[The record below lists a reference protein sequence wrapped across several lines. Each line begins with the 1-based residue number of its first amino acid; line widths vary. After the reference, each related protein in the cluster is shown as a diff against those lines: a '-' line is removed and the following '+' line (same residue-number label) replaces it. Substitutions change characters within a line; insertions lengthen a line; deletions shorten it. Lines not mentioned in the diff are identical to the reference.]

1 VEKPHD
7 HAESRIAERRRANV
21 AAPYRAARHTC
32 AEHAYVGAVTLARQ
46 RLGRSSERLVA
57 DRLAAQGFSI
67 VARNARIHTTEAI
80 GEIDLIALDG
90 DTLVFVEVKA
100 ARAATSH
107 GPERPALAVDRR
119 KQLRLR
125 RLARAWLSER
135 ELLPRFR
142 SLRFDVVGLRLDGA
156 SGTVAWEHLRG
167 AF

>member
-1 VEKPHD
+1 M
-7 HAESRIAERRRANV
+7 
-21 AAPYRAARHTC
+21 
-32 AEHAYVGAVTLARQ
+32 TLARQ
-46 RLGRSSERLVA
+46 RLGRYAERLVA

-67 VARNARIHTTEAI
+67 VARNARVHTTEAI

-135 ELLPRFR
+135 ESLPRFR

-156 SGTVAWEHLRG
+156 GGTDAWEHLRG